1 MKTLKLILSAIAI
14 GVWTLVF
21 QNLGLIPNIQK
32 VRVVNEV
39 DANVANTIKADVS
52 GSVSID
58 NTVDVNIHQ
67 INGYNQVTTK
77 MGTQTVF
84 PFGYMLPVD
93 SW

>member
-67 INGYNQVTTK
+67 INGCLLYTSCQGERAGEAVSVERAGQV
-77 MGTQTVF
+77 
-84 PFGYMLPVD
+84 
-93 SW
+93 

>member
-21 QNLGLIPNIQK
+21 QNL
-32 VRVVNEV
+32 VNEV

-77 MGTQTVF
+77 MGTHSVF

>member
-32 VRVVNEV
+32 VRVVNKV
-39 DANVANTIKADVS
+39 NPNVANTIKAD
-52 GSVSID
+52 VSID

-77 MGTQTVF
+77 KGTHSVF